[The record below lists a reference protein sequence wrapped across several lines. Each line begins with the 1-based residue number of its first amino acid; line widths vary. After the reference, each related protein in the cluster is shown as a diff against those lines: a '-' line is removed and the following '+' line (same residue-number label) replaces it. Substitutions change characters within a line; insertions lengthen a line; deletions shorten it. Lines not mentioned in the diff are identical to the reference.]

1 MLSKTAHPCV
11 LDCGVLV
18 HAGSAPS
25 RLVLTDL
32 SQIERVHFFPL
43 EAAGFDWV
51 VTVAVTMFDRS
62 ATLFAVDSFPNYSK
76 PEIWS
81 LLLNLHKL

>member
-43 EAAGFDWV
+43 EAARFDWV
-51 VTVAVTMFDRS
+51 VTVTMFDRS

-76 PEIWS
+76 PEI
-81 LLLNLHKL
+81 

>member
-43 EAAGFDWV
+43 EAVGFDWV

-76 PEIWS
+76 PEI
-81 LLLNLHKL
+81 

>member
-76 PEIWS
+76 PEI
-81 LLLNLHKL
+81 

>member
-32 SQIERVHFFPL
+32 SQIERRVHFFPL
-43 EAAGFDWV
+43 EATRFGWV
-51 VTVAVTMFDRS
+51 VTVTVFDRS

-76 PEIWS
+76 PEI
-81 LLLNLHKL
+81 